1 MKVGDILTID
11 GEKVI
16 VTYVDGKN
24 YSYAPYVEE
33 PKKVV
38 EEVVKKTT
46 RRVKK

>member
-24 YSYAPYVEE
+24 YE
-33 PKKVV
+33 PKKAV